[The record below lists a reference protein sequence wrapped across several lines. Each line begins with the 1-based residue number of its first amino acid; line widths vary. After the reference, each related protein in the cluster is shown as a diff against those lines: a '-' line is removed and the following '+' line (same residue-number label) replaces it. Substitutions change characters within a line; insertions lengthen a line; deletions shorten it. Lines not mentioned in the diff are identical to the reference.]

1 METKLR
7 PKTRSLAA
15 DSPPVNAWAGFSPL
29 LGHFGLTRLVSFYLC
44 IEYLRFLLFTLVL
57 LLGLSLLVDFFDRL
71 DNFIRYGASVSATVR
86 YLVFKI
92 PLFVTQAAPAAALA
106 GALIGCGLLSKNRE
120 LIALKAC
127 GMSPWQM
134 TLPLLLTAGLLS
146 LAVRAWNEWVVPA
159 AFHHS
164 RYINTVEIKQRPFKG
179 LFHEH
184 GFWYRGDG
192 AFYHIEHFDSQK
204 KIISGLTMYTLDQR
218 FRVRSLVEIARA
230 EWKEDKWQLT
240 AVQETSLTGEEHAQ
254 LQGLN
259 LQFQETPEDFSL
271 IDMKAEE
278 FSSEQLRRYIRGL
291 QRKGLDT
298 SEYLVDLHLK
308 SAVPFAA
315 LVMTFIGIA
324 LTIPSSR
331 QHTLPT
337 VLGLALITGFGYWI
351 VLALSVSLGHS
362 GAIPPQLAAW
372 LANGLAGLYGVF
384 LLLGVD

>member
-7 PKTRSLAA
+7 PKTRVLAA
-15 DSPPVNAWAGFSPL
+15 GSPPVNARAGFSPL
-29 LGHFGLTRLVSFYLC
+29 SHLGLTRLVGFYLC
-44 IEYLRFLLFTLVL
+44 TEYLRFFLFTLVL
-57 LLGLSLLVDFFDRL
+57 FLGLSLLIDFFDRL
-71 DNFIRYGASVSATVR
+71 DNFIKYGASVSATVR
-86 YLVFKI
+86 YLAFKI
-92 PLFVTQAAPAAALA
+92 PLFVTQAAPAAAL
-106 GALIGCGLLSKNRE
+106 GGTLIGCGLLSKNRE
-120 LIALKAC
+120 LLALKAC

-146 LAVRAWNEWVVPA
+146 LAVKAWNEWVVPA

-184 GFWYRGDG
+184 GFWYHGDD
-192 AFYHIEHFDSQK
+192 AFYYIEHFDSQK
-204 KIISGLTMYTLDQR
+204 KIISGLTMYTLYPR
-218 FRVRSLVEIARA
+218 FRVRSLVRIARA
-230 EWKEDKWQLT
+230 EWKEDKWQFT
-240 AVQETSLTGEEHAQ
+240 AVQEEPLTGEEHLQ

-259 LQFQETPEDFSL
+259 LQLQETPEDFSL

-278 FSSEQLRRYIRGL
+278 FSSDQLRRYIRRL

-298 SEYLVDLHLK
+298 TEYLVDLHLK
-308 SAVPFAA
+308 SAVPFAT
-315 LVMTFIGIA
+315 LVMTLIGIA
-324 LTIPSSR
+324 LTIPSSK
-331 QHTLPT
+331 QHALPT
-337 VLGLALITGFGYWI
+337 VLGLALITGFGYWL

-372 LANGLAGLYGVF
+372 LANGLAGLCGAF